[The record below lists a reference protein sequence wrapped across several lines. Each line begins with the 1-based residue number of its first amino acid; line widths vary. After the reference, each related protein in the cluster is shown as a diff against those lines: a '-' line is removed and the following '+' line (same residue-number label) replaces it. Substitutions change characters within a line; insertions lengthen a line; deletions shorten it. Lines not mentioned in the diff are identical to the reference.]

1 MWIVRLALNRPYT
14 FIVLSLLLV
23 LAAPLVMLRT
33 PTDIFPT
40 INIPVISAVW
50 TYNGLEPQEMNDRI
64 VSVFER
70 SVTTTVNDVEHI
82 ESQSLNGISVT
93 KIFFHPGANIATAN
107 AQVTAISQTQLRQ
120 LPPGITPPL
129 ILNYNAST
137 VPILQLGLSGQGLD
151 EQQLNDFGGNF
162 IRTQLATVQGASIP
176 WPYGGKARQVMVD
189 IDSQRLIARGLSPFD
204 VVNAISAQNVILP
217 SGTAKI
223 GDTEYNIVLNGS
235 PRTVEEINDMPVK
248 AVNGTVI
255 YVRDVAHVRD
265 GFAVQ
270 QNIVRQDGQRG
281 VLLQVEKSGNAST
294 LDIVAA
300 VRAALPRIAASL
312 PRELRI
318 RPLFDQSIFVNAAI
332 DGVIREGIT
341 AACLTALMILLF
353 LGSWRSTLIIA
364 ISIPLSILASLTV
377 LSLLGETI
385 NVMTLG
391 GLALAVGILV
401 DDATVTIENIERNL
415 SLGKE
420 LKHAI
425 LDGAQEI
432 AVPAFVSTL
441 CISIVFLP
449 MFLLQ
454 GVARYL
460 FVPLAEAVMF
470 AMLASYLLSRTI
482 VPTLVFYLM
491 RNHRHQLGDTDAKTG
506 WAHGIHVGFVNA
518 FDRFGEWYTGILG
531 HCLRHRNVFLPAFLA
546 VCLLSL
552 SLAPF
557 LGSNFFPDVDAGQI
571 RLHIRTKTGMRV
583 EDTAKTVGLVE
594 DRIRQIIPSADLEGI
609 LDNIGL
615 PTTGINL
622 SYSNGGFIGSMDAE
636 VLISLKPDHRAT
648 ADYIRLLRVM
658 LPRDFV
664 GTGFF
669 FQPADIV
676 SQILNF
682 GSSAPIDIQIV
693 GNNLAGNAA
702 IAGELCEKIRNV
714 PGAVDVRVHQ
724 LFNQPRFTVA
734 VDRTK
739 SQLSGLTERDVANSV
754 LVALSGSS
762 QTTPNFWL
770 SPKNG
775 ISYAIATQT
784 PQSSIGSLDD
794 LRTLTVTTAGNSHP
808 QLLENISELKR
819 ATGPA
824 VLSHYNIQ
832 PVVDIY
838 ANIQDRDLGGVSSDI
853 NKLIAGVRNKLPRGS
868 MVAMRGQVATM
879 RSSFAGLGLGVVFA
893 IILVYLLIVI
903 NFQSWTT
910 ALIIIT
916 ALPGALAGICW
927 ILFLTH
933 TTLSVPA
940 LMGAI
945 MSIGVATANSI
956 LMVSFANDRLAATG
970 DGTIAA
976 MEAGKTR
983 LRPVIMTALAMII
996 GMIPMALGLGEGGE
1010 QNAPL
1015 GRAVIGGLCAATVA
1029 TLFFVPTVFSLIHRK
1044 RLHPLGITDMKSAE
1058 HGND

>member
-1 MWIVRLALNRPYT
+1 MWIVRLALHRPYT

-23 LAAPLVMLRT
+23 LMTPLVLLRT
-33 PTDIFPT
+33 PTDIFPN
-40 INIPVISAVW
+40 INIPVISVVW
-50 TYNGLEPQEMNDRI
+50 SYSGLAPQDMNDRI
-64 VSVFER
+64 VSIFER
-70 SVTTTVNDVEHI
+70 SVTTTVNDIEHI
-82 ESQSLNGISVT
+82 ESQALNGVSVT
-93 KIFFHPGANIATAN
+93 KIFFHPAVNIATAN
-107 AQVTAISQTQLRQ
+107 AQVTAIAQTQLRQ

-137 VPILQLGLSGQGLD
+137 VPILQLGLSGQGLS
-151 EQQLNDFGGNF
+151 EQQLNDFASNF

-176 WPYGGKARQVMVD
+176 WPYGGKFRQVMVD
-189 IDSQRLIARGLSPFD
+189 IDAQGLIARGLSPLD
-204 VVNAISAQNVILP
+204 VVNAINTQNVILP
-217 SGTAKI
+217 SGNAKI
-223 GDTEYNIVLNGS
+223 GDTEYNILLNGS
-235 PRTVEEINDMPVK
+235 PRTAEEINDMPVK
-248 AVNGTVI
+248 VINGTVM

-281 VLLQVEKSGNAST
+281 VLLPVEKSGNAST
-294 LDIVAA
+294 LDIVSA
-300 VRAALPRIAASL
+300 VRKALPRIAASL
-312 PRELRI
+312 PPELRI
-318 RPLFDQSIFVNAAI
+318 RPLFDQSIFVKASI
-332 DGVIREGIT
+332 QGVVREGIT

-364 ISIPLSILASLTV
+364 ISIPLSIFASLAL
-377 LSLLGETI
+377 LSILGETI

-415 SLGKE
+415 GLGKD
-420 LKHAI
+420 LKQAI

-470 AMLASYLLSRTI
+470 AMLASYLLSRTL
-482 VPTLVFYLM
+482 VPTLAFYLM
-491 RNHRHQLGDTDAKTG
+491 KNHLGQHDVAKSKMQ
-506 WAHGIHVGFVNA
+506 WVRGIHVGFVNA
-518 FDRFGEWYTGILG
+518 FDRFGAWYSRVLEK
-531 HCLRHRNVFLPAFLA
+531 CLLHRKVFLPAFLA
-546 VCLLSL
+546 VCVLSL
-552 SLAPF
+552 PLALI
-557 LGSNFFPDVDAGQI
+557 LGNNFFPDVDAGQI
-571 RLHIRTKTGMRV
+571 RLHVRTRTGMRI

-594 DRIRQIIPSADLEGI
+594 DRVRQIIPPADLDGI

-615 PTTGINL
+615 PMSGINL

-636 VLISLKPDHRAT
+636 VLISLKPDHRPT
-648 ADYIRLLRVM
+648 ADYIRLLRAK

-664 GTGFF
+664 GTSFF

-682 GSSAPIDIQIV
+682 GSPAPIDVQIV
-693 GNNLAGNAA
+693 GNNLSGNAA
-702 IAGELCEKIRNV
+702 IASELAEKMRNV
-714 PGAVDVRVHQ
+714 PGAADVRVHQ

-739 SQLSGLTERDVANSV
+739 SQLTGLTERDVANSV
-754 LVALSGSS
+754 LVALSGSA
-762 QTTPNFWL
+762 QTAPNFWL
-770 SPKNG
+770 NPKNG
-775 ISYAIATQT
+775 VSYAIATQS
-784 PQSSIGSLDD
+784 PQFRIDSLDA
-794 LRTLTVTTAGNSHP
+794 LRTLPVTAAGSSRP

-819 ATGPA
+819 AAGPA

-832 PVVDIY
+832 PVVDVY
-838 ANIQDRDLGGVSSDI
+838 ANVQDRDLGGVASGID
-853 NKLIAGVRNKLPRGS
+853 KLIAGIQKKLPRGS
-868 MVAMRGQVATM
+868 TVVMRGQVATM
-879 RSSFAGLGLGVVFA
+879 RSSFAGLGLGVIFA

-910 ALIIIT
+910 ALIIIA

-956 LMVSFANDRLAATG
+956 LMISFANDRLDALGDATAA
-970 DGTIAA
+970 AL
-976 MEAGKTR
+976 EAGRTR

-996 GMIPMALGLGEGGE
+996 GMVPMALGLGEGGE

-1015 GRAVIGGLCAATVA
+1015 GRAVIGGLCVATVA
-1029 TLFFVPTVFSLIHRK
+1029 TLFFVPTLFSFVYRK
-1044 RLHPLGITDMKSAE
+1044 RHHPLVSRT
-1058 HGND
+1058 

>member
-1 MWIVRLALNRPYT
+1 MWIVRLALHRPYT
-14 FIVLSLLLV
+14 FIVLSLLLI
-23 LAAPLVMLRT
+23 LITPLVLLRT
-33 PTDIFPT
+33 PTDIFPN
-40 INIPVISAVW
+40 INIPVISVVW
-50 TYNGLEPQEMNDRI
+50 SYTGLAPQEMNDRI

-70 SVTTTVNDVEHI
+70 SITTTVNDVEHI

-107 AQVTAISQTQLRQ
+107 AQVTAIGQTQLRQ

-129 ILNYNAST
+129 VLNYNAST
-137 VPILQLGLSGQGLD
+137 VPILQLGLSGQGLS
-151 EQQLNDFGGNF
+151 EQQLNDFAANF

-176 WPYGGKARQVMVD
+176 APYGGKVRQIMVD
-189 IDSQRLIARGLSPFD
+189 IDAAKLFARGLSPLD
-204 VVNAISAQNVILP
+204 VVTAVNTQNVILP
-217 SGTAKI
+217 SGNVKI

-235 PRTVEEINDMPVK
+235 PRTVEEINDMPLKV
-248 AVNGTVI
+248 VNGIVI

-270 QNIVRQDGQRG
+270 QNVVRQDGQRG

-300 VRAALPRIAASL
+300 VRSALPRIAAGL

-318 RPLFDQSIFVNAAI
+318 RPLFDQSIFVKASI
-332 DGVIREGIT
+332 QGVVREGIT

-364 ISIPLSILASLTV
+364 VSIPLSILASLAV
-377 LSLLGETI
+377 LSALGETI

-420 LKHAI
+420 LTQAI

-470 AMLASYLLSRTI
+470 AMLASYLLSRTL

-491 RNHRHQLGDTDAKTG
+491 RNHRHQLGDTDSKAG
-506 WAHGIHVGFVNA
+506 WAHDIHVGFVKMFN
-518 FDRFGEWYTGILG
+518 RFGAWYTGKLEK
-531 HCLRHRNVFLPAFLA
+531 CLRHRNAFLPAFLA
-546 VCLLSL
+546 VCLLGRP
-552 SLAPF
+552 LALV
-557 LGSNFFPDVDAGQI
+557 LGSDFFPDVDDGQI
-571 RLHIRTKTGMRV
+571 RLHIRTKTGMRL

-594 DRIRQIIPSADLEGI
+594 DSIRRIIPAADLDGI
-609 LDNIGL
+609 LDNIGV
-615 PTTGINL
+615 PVSGINL
-622 SYSNGGFIGSMDAE
+622 SYGNGGFIGPMDAE
-636 VLISLKPDHRAT
+636 VLISLKEGHRPT
-648 ADYIRLLRVM
+648 ADYIRQLRVR
-658 LPRDFV
+658 LPREFA
-664 GTGFF
+664 GTNFF

-682 GSSAPIDIQIV
+682 GSPAPIDVQIV
-693 GNNLAGNAA
+693 GNDLAGNAA
-702 IAGELCEKIRNV
+702 IAAELAEKIRNV
-714 PGAVDVRVHQ
+714 PGTADVRVHQ
-724 LFNQPRFTVA
+724 LFNQPRFAVA

-739 SQLSGLTERDVANSV
+739 SQLTGLTERDVANSV

-762 QTTPNFWL
+762 QTAPNFWL
-770 SPKNG
+770 NPKNG
-775 ISYAIATQT
+775 VSYAITTQT
-784 PQSSIGSLDD
+784 PQARIDSLDA
-794 LRTLTVTTAGNSHP
+794 LRTLPVTAAGGSQP

-819 ATGPA
+819 MVGPA
-824 VLSHYNIQ
+824 VVSHYNIQ
-832 PVVDIY
+832 PVVDVY
-838 ANIQDRDLGGVSSDI
+838 ANVQDRDLGGVSSDI
-853 NKLIAGVRNKLPRGS
+853 NKLIAGLQKKLPRGS
-868 MVAMRGQVATM
+868 IMVMRGQVATM
-879 RSSFAGLGLGVVFA
+879 RSSFTGLGLGVVFA
-893 IILVYLLIVI
+893 IVLVYLLIVV
-903 NFQSWTT
+903 NFQSWTD
-910 ALIIIT
+910 ALIIIS

-927 ILFLTH
+927 FLFLTH

-970 DGTIAA
+970 DPVAA
-976 MEAGKTR
+976 AVEAGHTR

-996 GMIPMALGLGEGGE
+996 GMVPMALGLGEGGE

-1029 TLFFVPTVFSLIHRK
+1029 TLFFVPVVFSFVHRK
-1044 RLHPLGITDMKSAE
+1044 RPRPLDITDTTSMEYGK
-1058 HGND
+1058 

>member
-1 MWIVRLALNRPYT
+1 MWIVRLALHRPYT

-23 LAAPLVMLRT
+23 LMTPLVLLRT
-33 PTDIFPT
+33 PTDIFPN
-40 INIPVISAVW
+40 INIPVISVVW
-50 TYNGLEPQEMNDRI
+50 SYSGLAPQDMNDRI
-64 VSVFER
+64 VSIFER
-70 SVTTTVNDVEHI
+70 SVTTTVNDIEHI
-82 ESQSLNGISVT
+82 ESQALNGVSVT
-93 KIFFHPGANIATAN
+93 KIFFHPAVNIATAN
-107 AQVTAISQTQLRQ
+107 AQVTAIAQTQLRQ

-137 VPILQLGLSGQGLD
+137 VPILQLGLSGQGLS
-151 EQQLNDFGGNF
+151 EQQLNDFASNF

-176 WPYGGKARQVMVD
+176 WPYGGKFRQVMVD
-189 IDSQRLIARGLSPFD
+189 IDAQGLIARGLSPLD
-204 VVNAISAQNVILP
+204 VVNAINTQNVILP
-217 SGTAKI
+217 SGNAKI
-223 GDTEYNIVLNGS
+223 GDTEYNILLNGS
-235 PRTVEEINDMPVK
+235 PRTAEEINDMPVK
-248 AVNGTVI
+248 VVNGTVM

-281 VLLQVEKSGNAST
+281 VLLPVEKSGNAST
-294 LDIVAA
+294 LDIVSA
-300 VRAALPRIAASL
+300 VRKALPRIAASL
-312 PRELRI
+312 PPELRI
-318 RPLFDQSIFVNAAI
+318 RPLFDQSIFVKASI
-332 DGVIREGIT
+332 QGVVREGIT

-364 ISIPLSILASLTV
+364 ISIPLSIFASLAL
-377 LSLLGETI
+377 LSILGETI

-415 SLGKE
+415 GLGKD
-420 LKHAI
+420 LKQAI

-470 AMLASYLLSRTI
+470 AMLASYLLSRTL
-482 VPTLVFYLM
+482 VPTLAFYLM
-491 RNHRHQLGDTDAKTG
+491 KNHLGQHDVAKSKMQ
-506 WAHGIHVGFVNA
+506 WVRGIHVGFVNA
-518 FDRFGEWYTGILG
+518 FDRFGAWYSRVLEK
-531 HCLRHRNVFLPAFLA
+531 CLLHRKVFLPAFLA
-546 VCLLSL
+546 VCVLSL
-552 SLAPF
+552 PLALI
-557 LGSNFFPDVDAGQI
+557 LGNNFFPDVDAGQI
-571 RLHIRTKTGMRV
+571 RLHVRTRTGMRI

-594 DRIRQIIPSADLEGI
+594 DRVRQIIPPADLDGI

-615 PTTGINL
+615 PMSGINL

-636 VLISLKPDHRAT
+636 VLISLKSDHRPT
-648 ADYIRLLRVM
+648 ADYIRLLRAK

-664 GTGFF
+664 GTSFF

-682 GSSAPIDIQIV
+682 GSPAPIDVQIV
-693 GNNLAGNAA
+693 GNNLSGNAA
-702 IAGELCEKIRNV
+702 IASELAEKMRNV
-714 PGAVDVRVHQ
+714 PGAADVRVHQ

-739 SQLSGLTERDVANSV
+739 SQLTGLTERDVANSV
-754 LVALSGSS
+754 LVALSGSA
-762 QTTPNFWL
+762 QTAPNFWL
-770 SPKNG
+770 NPKNG
-775 ISYAIATQT
+775 VSYAIATQS
-784 PQSSIGSLDD
+784 PQFRIDSLDA
-794 LRTLTVTTAGNSHP
+794 LRTLPVTAAGSSRP

-819 ATGPA
+819 AAGPA

-832 PVVDIY
+832 PVVDVY
-838 ANIQDRDLGGVSSDI
+838 ANVQDRDLGGVASGID
-853 NKLIAGVRNKLPRGS
+853 KLIAGIQKKLHRGS
-868 MVAMRGQVATM
+868 TVVMRGQVATM
-879 RSSFAGLGLGVVFA
+879 RSSFAGLGLGFIFA

-910 ALIIIT
+910 ALIIIA

-956 LMVSFANDRLAATG
+956 LMISFANDRLDALGDATAA
-970 DGTIAA
+970 AL
-976 MEAGKTR
+976 EAGRTR

-996 GMIPMALGLGEGGE
+996 GMVPMALGLGEGGE

-1015 GRAVIGGLCAATVA
+1015 GRAVIGGLCVATVA
-1029 TLFFVPTVFSLIHRK
+1029 TLFFVPTLFSFVYRK
-1044 RLHPLGITDMKSAE
+1044 RHHPLVSRT
-1058 HGND
+1058 

>member
-1 MWIVRLALNRPYT
+1 MWIVRLALHRPYT

-23 LAAPLVMLRT
+23 LMTPLVLLRT
-33 PTDIFPT
+33 PTDIFPN
-40 INIPVISAVW
+40 INIPVISVVW
-50 TYNGLEPQEMNDRI
+50 SYSGLAPQEMNDRI
-64 VSVFER
+64 VSIFER
-70 SVTTTVNDVEHI
+70 SVTTTVNDIEHI
-82 ESQSLNGISVT
+82 ESQALNGVSVT
-93 KIFFHPGANIATAN
+93 KIFFHPAVNIATAN
-107 AQVTAISQTQLRQ
+107 AQVTAIAQTQLRQ

-137 VPILQLGLSGQGLD
+137 VPILQLGLSGQGLS
-151 EQQLNDFGGNF
+151 EQQLNDFASNF

-176 WPYGGKARQVMVD
+176 WPYGGKFRQVMVD
-189 IDSQRLIARGLSPFD
+189 IDAQRLIARGLSPLD
-204 VVNAISAQNVILP
+204 VVNAINTQNVILP
-217 SGTAKI
+217 SGNAKI
-223 GDTEYNIVLNGS
+223 GDTEYNILLNGS
-235 PRTVEEINDMPVK
+235 PRTAEEINDMPVK
-248 AVNGTVI
+248 VVNGTVM

-281 VLLQVEKSGNAST
+281 VLLPVEKSGNAST
-294 LDIVAA
+294 LDIVSA
-300 VRAALPRIAASL
+300 VRKALPRIAASL
-312 PRELRI
+312 PPELRI
-318 RPLFDQSIFVNAAI
+318 RPLFDQSIFVKASI
-332 DGVIREGIT
+332 QGVVREGIT

-364 ISIPLSILASLTV
+364 ISIPLSIFASLAL
-377 LSLLGETI
+377 LSILGETI

-415 SLGKE
+415 GLGKD
-420 LKHAI
+420 LKQAI

-470 AMLASYLLSRTI
+470 AMLASYLLSRTL
-482 VPTLVFYLM
+482 VPTLAFYLM
-491 RNHRHQLGDTDAKTG
+491 KNHLRQHDVAKSKMQ
-506 WAHGIHVGFVNA
+506 WVRGIHVGFVNA
-518 FDRFGEWYTGILG
+518 FDRFGAWYSGVLEK
-531 HCLRHRNVFLPAFLA
+531 CLLHRKVFLPAFLA
-546 VCLLSL
+546 VCVLSL
-552 SLAPF
+552 PLALI
-557 LGSNFFPDVDAGQI
+557 LGNNFFPDVDAGQI
-571 RLHIRTKTGMRV
+571 RLHVRTRTGMRI

-594 DRIRQIIPSADLEGI
+594 DRVRQIIPPADLDGI

-615 PTTGINL
+615 PMSGINL

-636 VLISLKPDHRAT
+636 VLISLKSDHRPT
-648 ADYIRLLRVM
+648 ADYIRLLRTK

-664 GTGFF
+664 GTSFF

-682 GSSAPIDIQIV
+682 GSPAPIDVQIV
-693 GNNLAGNAA
+693 GNNLSGNTA
-702 IAGELCEKIRNV
+702 IASELAEKMCNV
-714 PGAVDVRVHQ
+714 PGAADVRVHQ

-739 SQLSGLTERDVANSV
+739 SQLTGLTERDVANSV
-754 LVALSGSS
+754 LVALSGSA
-762 QTTPNFWL
+762 QTAPNFWL
-770 SPKNG
+770 NPKNG
-775 ISYAIATQT
+775 VSYAIATQS
-784 PQSSIGSLDD
+784 PQFRIDSLDA
-794 LRTLTVTTAGNSHP
+794 LRTLPVTAAGDSRP

-819 ATGPA
+819 AAGPA

-832 PVVDIY
+832 PVVDVY
-838 ANIQDRDLGGVSSDI
+838 ANVQDRDLGGVASGID
-853 NKLIAGVRNKLPRGS
+853 KLIAGIQKKLPRGS
-868 MVAMRGQVATM
+868 TVVMRGQVATM
-879 RSSFAGLGLGVVFA
+879 RSSFAGLGLGVIFA

-910 ALIIIT
+910 ALIIIA

-956 LMVSFANDRLAATG
+956 LMISFANDRLDALGDATAA
-970 DGTIAA
+970 AL
-976 MEAGKTR
+976 EAGRTR

-996 GMIPMALGLGEGGE
+996 GMVPMALGLGEGGE

-1015 GRAVIGGLCAATVA
+1015 GRAVIGGLCVATVA
-1029 TLFFVPTVFSLIHRK
+1029 TLFFVPTLFSFVYRK
-1044 RLHPLGITDMKSAE
+1044 RHHPLVSRT
-1058 HGND
+1058 

>member
-14 FIVLSLLLV
+14 FIVFSLLLILV
-23 LAAPLVMLRT
+23 TPLVLLRT

-40 INIPVISAVW
+40 INIPVISVVW
-50 TYNGLEPQEMNDRI
+50 SYNGLAPQEMNDRV
-64 VSVFER
+64 VSIFER

-82 ESQSLNGISVT
+82 ESQSLNGVSVT
-93 KIFFHPGANIATAN
+93 KIFFHQAVNIATAN
-107 AQVTAISQTQLRQ
+107 AQVTAIAQTQIRQ

-151 EQQLNDFGGNF
+151 EQQLNDFAANS
-162 IRTQLATVQGASIP
+162 IRSQLATVQGASIP
-176 WPYGGKARQVMVD
+176 FPFGGKARQVMID
-189 IDSQRLIARGLSPFD
+189 IDSQKLVARGLSPQD
-204 VVNAISAQNVILP
+204 VVNAVNAQSVILP
-217 SGTAKI
+217 SGNAKI
-223 GDTEYNIVLNGS
+223 GDTDYNIILNGS
-235 PRTVEEINDMPVK
+235 PRTIEEINDLPVK
-248 AVNGTVI
+248 VANGTI
-255 YVRDVAHVRD
+255 NYIHDVAHVRD

-281 VLLQVEKSGNAST
+281 VLLPIEKSGNAST
-294 LDIVAA
+294 LDIVSA
-300 VRAALPRIAASL
+300 VREALPRIAASL

-318 RPLFDQSIFVNAAI
+318 RPLFDQSIFVKASI
-332 DGVIREGIT
+332 QGVIREGIT

-364 ISIPLSILASLTV
+364 ISIPLSILASLA
-377 LSLLGETI
+377 LLAALGETI

-401 DDATVTIENIERNL
+401 DDATVEIENIERNL
-415 SLGKE
+415 NLGKE
-420 LKHAI
+420 IRQAI

-449 MFLLQ
+449 MFLLH

-470 AMLASYLLSRTI
+470 AMLASYLLSRTLI
-482 VPTLVFYLM
+482 PTLVLFLM
-491 RNHRHQLGDTDAKTG
+491 KNHHEHHDETKSKMRWLR
-506 WAHGIHVGFVNA
+506 GIHIGFVNA
-518 FDRFGEWYTGILG
+518 FNRFGEWYMGVLEI
-531 HCLRHRNVFLPAFLA
+531 CLLHRKVFLPAFLA
-546 VCLLSL
+546 FCVLSL
-552 SLAPF
+552 SLVF
-557 LGSNFFPDVDAGQI
+557 ILGSNFFPDVDAGQI
-571 RLHIRTKTGMRV
+571 QLHVRTKTGMRV

-594 DRIRQIIPSADLEGI
+594 DRVRQIIPPADLEGI

-615 PTTGINL
+615 PVSGINL

-636 VLISLKPDHRAT
+636 VLISLKPNHRPT
-648 ADYIRLLRVM
+648 ADYIRRLRTR

-664 GTGFF
+664 GTSFF

-682 GSSAPIDIQIV
+682 GSPAPIDVQIV

-702 IAGELCEKIRNV
+702 LASELTEKIRNI

-724 LFNQPRFTVA
+724 LFNQPRFMVA

-739 SQLSGLTERDVANSV
+739 SLFTGLTERDVAGSV
-754 LVALSGSS
+754 LVALSGSA
-762 QTTPNFWL
+762 QTAPNFWL
-770 SPKNG
+770 NPKNG
-775 ISYAIATQT
+775 VSYTITTQT
-784 PQSSIGSLDD
+784 PQFKIGSLDA
-794 LRTLTVTTAGNSHP
+794 LRTLPITAAGSSQP

-819 ATGPA
+819 SVGPA
-824 VLSHYNIQ
+824 VLSHYNVQ

-838 ANIQDRDLGGVSSDI
+838 ANVQDRDLGGVSSDI
-853 NKLIAGVRNKLPRGS
+853 TKLIAGIQKKLPRGS
-868 MVAMRGQVATM
+868 TVVMRGQAATM
-879 RSSFAGLGLGVVFA
+879 RSSFIGLGLGVVFA
-893 IILVYLLIVI
+893 IVLVYLLIVV
-903 NFQSWTT
+903 NFQSWTA
-910 ALIIIT
+910 ALIIIA

-927 ILFLTH
+927 TLFLTH

-940 LMGAI
+940 LTGAI

-956 LMVSFANDRLAATG
+956 LMVSFANGRFAATG
-970 DGTIAA
+970 DAFAAA
-976 MEAGKTR
+976 MEAGRTR

-1029 TLFFVPTVFSLIHRK
+1029 TLFFVPAVFSFFHRK
-1044 RLHPLGITDMKSAE
+1044 RPCSLDTNAHEIRGA
-1058 HGND
+1058 

>member
-23 LAAPLVMLRT
+23 LTTPLVFLRT
-33 PTDIFPT
+33 PTDIFPN
-40 INIPVISAVW
+40 INIPVISVVW
-50 TYNGLEPQEMNDRI
+50 SYNGLAPQEMNDRV

-70 SVTTTVNDVEHI
+70 SITTTVNDVEHI
-82 ESQSLNGISVT
+82 ESQSLNGVSVT
-93 KIFFHPGANIATAN
+93 KIFFHPAVNIATAN
-107 AQVTAISQTQLRQ
+107 AQVTAIAQTQLRQ

-129 ILNYNAST
+129 ILDYSAST
-137 VPILQLGLSGQGLD
+137 VPILQLGLSGQGLS
-151 EQQLNDFGGNF
+151 EQQLNDYAGNF
-162 IRTQLATVQGASIP
+162 IRTQLATVQGASLP
-176 WPYGGKARQVMVD
+176 WPYGGKARQIMVD
-189 IDSQRLIARGLSPFD
+189 IDSQKLIARGLSPLD
-204 VVNAISAQNVILP
+204 VVTAINLQNVILP
-217 SGTAKI
+217 SGNIKI

-235 PRTVEEINDMPVK
+235 PRTAEEINDMPVK
-248 AVNGTVI
+248 VVNGTVL

-265 GFAVQ
+265 GFAIQ

-281 VLLQVEKSGNAST
+281 VLLPVEKSGNAST
-294 LDIVAA
+294 LDIVAS

-318 RPLFDQSIFVNAAI
+318 RPLFDQSIFVNASI
-332 DGVIREGIT
+332 QGVVREGIT

-364 ISIPLSILASLTV
+364 VSIPLSIIASLGV

-420 LKHAI
+420 LRQAI

-432 AVPAFVSTL
+432 AIPAFVSTL

-470 AMLASYLLSRTI
+470 AMLASYLLSRTL
-482 VPTLVFYLM
+482 VPTLVLYLM
-491 RNHRHQLGDTDAKTG
+491 KDHLHHDEAGRNTG
-506 WAHGIHVGFVNA
+506 WARAVHLGFVDA
-518 FDRFGEWYTGILG
+518 FDRFGVWYTGILEV
-531 HCLRHRNVFLPAFLA
+531 CLRHRKGFLPAFLGG
-546 VCLLSL
+546 CLLSL
-552 SLAPF
+552 PLALT
-557 LGSNFFPDVDAGQI
+557 LGTDFFPDVDAGQI
-571 RLHIRTKTGMRV
+571 RLHVRTRTGMRI
-583 EDTAKTVGLVE
+583 EETAKIVGLVE
-594 DRIRQIIPSADLEGI
+594 DRMREIIPAAELDGI

-615 PTTGINL
+615 PVSGINL
-622 SYSNGGFIGSMDAE
+622 SYNNGGFIGSMDAE
-636 VLISLKPDHRAT
+636 ILVSLKPDHRPT
-648 ADYIRLLRVM
+648 ADYVRILRAR

-664 GTGFF
+664 GTSFF

-682 GSSAPIDIQIV
+682 GASAPIDVQIV
-693 GNNLAGNAA
+693 GNDLSGNAA
-702 IAGELCEKIRNV
+702 VAAELAEKIRNV
-714 PGAVDVRVHQ
+714 PGTADVRVHQ
-724 LFNQPRFTVA
+724 LFNQPRFSVA

-739 SQLSGLTERDVANSV
+739 SQLTGLTERDVASSV
-754 LVALSGSS
+754 LVALSGSA

-770 SPKNG
+770 NPKNG
-775 ISYAIATQT
+775 VSYGITTQT
-784 PQSSIGSLDD
+784 PQYRLGSLDA
-794 LRTLTVTTAGNSHP
+794 LRTLPITAAGNPRP
-808 QLLENISELKR
+808 QLLENVSELKR
-819 ATGPA
+819 SAGPA

-838 ANIQDRDLGGVSSDI
+838 ANVQDRDLGGVASGIDQ
-853 NKLIAGVRNKLPRGS
+853 LVAGIQKKLPRGS
-868 MVAMRGQVATM
+868 TVVMRGQVATM
-879 RSSFAGLGLGVVFA
+879 RSSFAGLGLGVIGA
-893 IILVYLLIVI
+893 IVLVYLLIVI
-903 NFQSWTT
+903 NFQSWST
-910 ALIIIT
+910 AFIIIA

-933 TTLSVPA
+933 TSLSVPA

-956 LMVSFANDRLAATG
+956 LMVSFASDRLAATG
-970 DGTIAA
+970 DAIRAA
-976 MEAGKTR
+976 LEAGHTR

-996 GMIPMALGLGEGGE
+996 GMVPMALGLGEGGE

-1015 GRAVIGGLCAATVA
+1015 GRAVIGGLCAATLA
-1029 TLFFVPTVFSLIHRK
+1029 TLFFVPVVFSFVHRK
-1044 RLHPLGITDMKSAE
+1044 QTGRPGTTNLELME
-1058 HGND
+1058 YGND

>member
-23 LAAPLVMLRT
+23 LVAPLLLLRT

-40 INIPVISAVW
+40 INIPVISVVW
-50 TYNGLEPQEMNDRI
+50 SYNGLEPQEMNDRI
-64 VSVFER
+64 VSIFER
-70 SVTTTVNDVEHI
+70 SATTTVNDIEHI
-82 ESQSLNGISVT
+82 ESQSLNGVAVT

-107 AQVTAISQTQLRQ
+107 AQVTSISQTQLKQ

-151 EQQLNDFGGNF
+151 EQQLNDFGANF

-189 IDSQRLIARGLSPFD
+189 IDPQRLIARGLSPLD
-204 VVNAISAQNVILP
+204 VVNAINTQNVILP

-223 GDTEYNIVLNGS
+223 GDTEYNVVLNGS
-235 PRTVEEINDMPVK
+235 PRSVEEINDMPVK
-248 AVNGTVI
+248 VIGGTVI

-281 VLLQVEKSGNAST
+281 VLVLIEKSGNAST

-332 DGVIREGIT
+332 QGVIREGVI

-364 ISIPLSILASLTV
+364 VSIPLSILASLTV
-377 LSLLGETI
+377 LSLIGETI

-420 LKHAI
+420 LKQAI

-470 AMLASYLLSRTI
+470 AMLASYLLSRTL

-491 RNHRHQLGDTDAKTG
+491 RGHSHQLGDTDAKTG
-506 WAHGIHVGFVNA
+506 WAHGIHAGFVKA
-518 FDRFGEWYTGILG
+518 FDRFGEWYAGVLEQ
-531 HCLRHRNVFLPAFLA
+531 CLRHRKVFLPAFLA

-552 SLAPF
+552 PLALV

-571 RLHIRTKTGMRV
+571 RLHIRTRTGMRV

-594 DRIRQIIPSADLEGI
+594 DRIRQIIPAADLDGI

-615 PTTGINL
+615 PMSGINL
-622 SYSNGGFIGSMDAE
+622 SYSNGGFIGPMDAE

-664 GTGFF
+664 GTSFF

-682 GSSAPIDIQIV
+682 GSSAPIDVQIV

-702 IAGELCEKIRNV
+702 VAAELSEKIRNV
-714 PGAVDVRVHQ
+714 PGAADVRVHQ

-739 SQLSGLTERDVANSV
+739 SQLTGLTEKDVANSV

-770 SPKNG
+770 NPKNG
-775 ISYAIATQT
+775 VSYAIATQT
-784 PQSSIGSLDD
+784 PQSRIDSLDK
-794 LRTLTVTTAGNSHP
+794 LRTLPVTAAGSSQ
-808 QLLENISELKR
+808 QLLENISDLKR
-819 ATGPA
+819 SAGPA

-838 ANIQDRDLGGVSSDI
+838 ANVQDRDLGGVSSDI
-853 NKLIAGVRNKLPRGS
+853 SRLIAGIQKKLPRGS
-868 MVAMRGQVATM
+868 TVAMRGQVATM
-879 RSSFAGLGLGVVFA
+879 RSSFSGLGLGVVFA
-893 IILVYLLIVI
+893 IVLVYLLIVI
-903 NFQSWTT
+903 NFQSWTA

-927 ILFLTH
+927 TLFLTH

-945 MSIGVATANSI
+945 MSVGVATANSI
-956 LMVSFANDRLAATG
+956 LMVSFANDRLAVTG
-970 DGTIAA
+970 DGTAAA

-983 LRPVIMTALAMII
+983 LRPVVMTALAMII
-996 GMIPMALGLGEGGE
+996 GMVPMALGLGEGGE

-1015 GRAVIGGLCAATVA
+1015 GRAVIGGLSAATVA
-1029 TLFFVPTVFSLIHRK
+1029 TLFFVPAVFSFVHRK
-1044 RLHPLGITDMKSAE
+1044 RQQPLGITDMKSAE
-1058 HGND
+1058 HEND

>member
-1 MWIVRLALNRPYT
+1 MWIVRLALHRPYT

-23 LAAPLVMLRT
+23 LMTPLVLLRT
-33 PTDIFPT
+33 PTDIFPN
-40 INIPVISAVW
+40 INIPVISVVW
-50 TYNGLEPQEMNDRI
+50 SYSGLAPQDMNDRI
-64 VSVFER
+64 VSIFER
-70 SVTTTVNDVEHI
+70 SVTTTVNDIEHI
-82 ESQSLNGISVT
+82 ESQALNGVSVT
-93 KIFFHPGANIATAN
+93 KIFFHPAVNIATAN
-107 AQVTAISQTQLRQ
+107 AQVTAIAQTQLRQ

-137 VPILQLGLSGQGLD
+137 VPILQLGLSGQGLS
-151 EQQLNDFGGNF
+151 EQQLNDFASNF

-176 WPYGGKARQVMVD
+176 WPYGGKFRQVMVD
-189 IDSQRLIARGLSPFD
+189 IDAQGLIARGLSPLD
-204 VVNAISAQNVILP
+204 VVNAINTQNVILP
-217 SGTAKI
+217 SGNAKI
-223 GDTEYNIVLNGS
+223 GDTEYNILLNGS
-235 PRTVEEINDMPVK
+235 PRTAEEINDMPVK
-248 AVNGTVI
+248 VVNGTVM

-281 VLLQVEKSGNAST
+281 VLLPVEKSGNAST
-294 LDIVAA
+294 LDIVSA
-300 VRAALPRIAASL
+300 VRKALPRIAASL
-312 PRELRI
+312 PPELRI
-318 RPLFDQSIFVNAAI
+318 RPLFDQSIFVKASI
-332 DGVIREGIT
+332 QGVVREGIT

-364 ISIPLSILASLTV
+364 ISIPLSIFASLAL
-377 LSLLGETI
+377 LSILGETI

-415 SLGKE
+415 GLGKD
-420 LKHAI
+420 LKQAI

-470 AMLASYLLSRTI
+470 AMLASYLLSRTL
-482 VPTLVFYLM
+482 VPTLAFYLM
-491 RNHRHQLGDTDAKTG
+491 KNHLGQHDVAKSKMQ
-506 WAHGIHVGFVNA
+506 WVRGIHVGFVNA
-518 FDRFGEWYTGILG
+518 FDRFGAWYSRVLEK
-531 HCLRHRNVFLPAFLA
+531 CLLHREVFLPAFLA
-546 VCLLSL
+546 VCVLSL
-552 SLAPF
+552 PLALI
-557 LGSNFFPDVDAGQI
+557 LGNNFFPDVDAGQI
-571 RLHIRTKTGMRV
+571 RLHVRTRTGMRI

-594 DRIRQIIPSADLEGI
+594 DRVRQIIPPADLDGI

-615 PTTGINL
+615 PMSGINL

-636 VLISLKPDHRAT
+636 VLISLKSDHRPT
-648 ADYIRLLRVM
+648 ADYIRLLRAK

-664 GTGFF
+664 GTSFF

-682 GSSAPIDIQIV
+682 GSPAPIDVQIV
-693 GNNLAGNAA
+693 GNNLSGNAA
-702 IAGELCEKIRNV
+702 IASELAEKMRNV
-714 PGAVDVRVHQ
+714 PGAADVRVHQ

-739 SQLSGLTERDVANSV
+739 SQLTGLTERDVANSV
-754 LVALSGSS
+754 LVALSGSA
-762 QTTPNFWL
+762 QTAPNFWL
-770 SPKNG
+770 NPKNG
-775 ISYAIATQT
+775 VSYAIATQS
-784 PQSSIGSLDD
+784 PQFRIDSLDA
-794 LRTLTVTTAGNSHP
+794 LRTLPVTAAGSSRP
-808 QLLENISELKR
+808 QLLENISELER
-819 ATGPA
+819 AAGPA

-832 PVVDIY
+832 PVVDVY
-838 ANIQDRDLGGVSSDI
+838 ANVQDRDLGGVASGID
-853 NKLIAGVRNKLPRGS
+853 KLIAGIQKELPRGS
-868 MVAMRGQVATM
+868 TVVMRGQVATM
-879 RSSFAGLGLGVVFA
+879 RSSFAGLGLGVIFA

-910 ALIIIT
+910 ALIIIA

-933 TTLSVPA
+933 TALSVPA

-956 LMVSFANDRLAATG
+956 LMISFANDRLDALGDATAA
-970 DGTIAA
+970 AL
-976 MEAGKTR
+976 EAGRTR

-996 GMIPMALGLGEGGE
+996 GMVPMALGLGEGGE

-1015 GRAVIGGLCAATVA
+1015 GRAVIGGLCVATVA
-1029 TLFFVPTVFSLIHRK
+1029 TLFFVPTLFSFVYRK
-1044 RLHPLGITDMKSAE
+1044 RHHPLVSRT
-1058 HGND
+1058 

>member
-1 MWIVRLALNRPYT
+1 MWIVRLALHRPYT

-23 LAAPLVMLRT
+23 LMTPLVLLRT
-33 PTDIFPT
+33 PTDIFPN
-40 INIPVISAVW
+40 INIPVISVVW
-50 TYNGLEPQEMNDRI
+50 SYSGLAPQDMNDRI
-64 VSVFER
+64 VSIFER
-70 SVTTTVNDVEHI
+70 SVTTTVNDIEHI
-82 ESQSLNGISVT
+82 ESQALNGVSVT
-93 KIFFHPGANIATAN
+93 KIFFHPAVNIATAN
-107 AQVTAISQTQLRQ
+107 AQVTAIAQTQLRQ

-137 VPILQLGLSGQGLD
+137 VPILQLGLSGQGLS
-151 EQQLNDFGGNF
+151 EQQLNDFASNF

-176 WPYGGKARQVMVD
+176 WPYGGKFRQVMVD
-189 IDSQRLIARGLSPFD
+189 IDAQGLIARGLSPLD
-204 VVNAISAQNVILP
+204 VVNAINTQNVILP
-217 SGTAKI
+217 SGNAKI
-223 GDTEYNIVLNGS
+223 GDTEYNILLNGS
-235 PRTVEEINDMPVK
+235 PRTAEEINDMPVK
-248 AVNGTVI
+248 VVNGTVM

-281 VLLQVEKSGNAST
+281 VLLPVEKSGNAST
-294 LDIVAA
+294 LDIVSA
-300 VRAALPRIAASL
+300 VRKALPRIAASL
-312 PRELRI
+312 PPELRI
-318 RPLFDQSIFVNAAI
+318 RPLFDQSIFVKASI
-332 DGVIREGIT
+332 QGVVREGIT

-364 ISIPLSILASLTV
+364 ISIPLSIFASLAL
-377 LSLLGETI
+377 LSILGETI

-415 SLGKE
+415 GLGKD
-420 LKHAI
+420 LKQAI

-470 AMLASYLLSRTI
+470 AMLASYLLSRTL
-482 VPTLVFYLM
+482 VPTLAFYLM
-491 RNHRHQLGDTDAKTG
+491 KNHLGQHDVAKSKMQ
-506 WAHGIHVGFVNA
+506 WVRGIHVGFVNA
-518 FDRFGEWYTGILG
+518 FDRFGAWYSGVLEK
-531 HCLRHRNVFLPAFLA
+531 CLLHRKVFLPAFLA
-546 VCLLSL
+546 VCVLSL
-552 SLAPF
+552 PLALI
-557 LGSNFFPDVDAGQI
+557 LGNNFFPDVDAGQI
-571 RLHIRTKTGMRV
+571 RLHVRTRTGMRI

-594 DRIRQIIPSADLEGI
+594 DRVRQIIPPADLDGI

-615 PTTGINL
+615 PMSGINL

-636 VLISLKPDHRAT
+636 VLISLKPDHRPT
-648 ADYIRLLRVM
+648 ADYIRLLRAK

-664 GTGFF
+664 GTSFF

-682 GSSAPIDIQIV
+682 GSPAPIDVQIV
-693 GNNLAGNAA
+693 GNNLSGNAA
-702 IAGELCEKIRNV
+702 IASELAEKMRNV
-714 PGAVDVRVHQ
+714 PGAADVRVHQ

-739 SQLSGLTERDVANSV
+739 SQLTGLTERDVANSV
-754 LVALSGSS
+754 LVALSGSA
-762 QTTPNFWL
+762 QTAPNFWL
-770 SPKNG
+770 NPKNG
-775 ISYAIATQT
+775 VSYAIATQS
-784 PQSSIGSLDD
+784 PQFRIDSLDA
-794 LRTLTVTTAGNSHP
+794 LRTLPVTAAGSSRP

-819 ATGPA
+819 AAGPA

-832 PVVDIY
+832 PVVDVY
-838 ANIQDRDLGGVSSDI
+838 ANVQDRDLGGVASGID
-853 NKLIAGVRNKLPRGS
+853 KLIAGIQKKLPRGS
-868 MVAMRGQVATM
+868 TVVMRGQVATM
-879 RSSFAGLGLGVVFA
+879 RSSFAGLGLGVIFA

-910 ALIIIT
+910 ALIIIA

-956 LMVSFANDRLAATG
+956 LMISFANDRLDALGDATAA
-970 DGTIAA
+970 AL
-976 MEAGKTR
+976 EAGRTR

-996 GMIPMALGLGEGGE
+996 GMVPMALGLGEGGE

-1015 GRAVIGGLCAATVA
+1015 GRAVIGGLCVATVA
-1029 TLFFVPTVFSLIHRK
+1029 TLFFVPTLFSFVYRK
-1044 RLHPLGITDMKSAE
+1044 RHHPLVSRT
-1058 HGND
+1058 

>member
-1 MWIVRLALNRPYT
+1 MWIVRLALHRPYT

-23 LAAPLVMLRT
+23 LMTPLVLLRT
-33 PTDIFPT
+33 PTDIFPN
-40 INIPVISAVW
+40 INIPVISVVW
-50 TYNGLEPQEMNDRI
+50 SYSGLAPQDMNDRI
-64 VSVFER
+64 VSIFER
-70 SVTTTVNDVEHI
+70 SVTTTVNDIEHI
-82 ESQSLNGISVT
+82 ESQALNGVSVT
-93 KIFFHPGANIATAN
+93 KIFFHPAVNIATAN
-107 AQVTAISQTQLRQ
+107 AQVTAIAQTQLRQ

-137 VPILQLGLSGQGLD
+137 VPILQLGLSGQGLS
-151 EQQLNDFGGNF
+151 EQQLNDFASNF

-176 WPYGGKARQVMVD
+176 WPYGGKFRQVMVD
-189 IDSQRLIARGLSPFD
+189 IDAQGLIARGLSPLD
-204 VVNAISAQNVILP
+204 VVNAINTQNVILP
-217 SGTAKI
+217 SGNAKI
-223 GDTEYNIVLNGS
+223 GDTEYNILLNGS
-235 PRTVEEINDMPVK
+235 PRTAEEINDMPVK
-248 AVNGTVI
+248 VVNGTVM

-281 VLLQVEKSGNAST
+281 VLLPVEKSGNAST
-294 LDIVAA
+294 LDIVSA
-300 VRAALPRIAASL
+300 VRKALPRIAASL
-312 PRELRI
+312 PPELRI
-318 RPLFDQSIFVNAAI
+318 RPLFDQSIFVKASI
-332 DGVIREGIT
+332 QGVVREGIT

-364 ISIPLSILASLTV
+364 ISIPLSIFASLAL
-377 LSLLGETI
+377 LSILGETI

-415 SLGKE
+415 GLGKD
-420 LKHAI
+420 LKQAI

-470 AMLASYLLSRTI
+470 AMLASYLLSRTL
-482 VPTLVFYLM
+482 VPTLAFYLM
-491 RNHRHQLGDTDAKTG
+491 KNHLGQHDVAKSKMQ
-506 WAHGIHVGFVNA
+506 WVRGIHVGFVNA
-518 FDRFGEWYTGILG
+518 FDRFGAWYSRVLEK
-531 HCLRHRNVFLPAFLA
+531 CLLHRKVFLPAFLA
-546 VCLLSL
+546 VCVLSL
-552 SLAPF
+552 PLALI
-557 LGSNFFPDVDAGQI
+557 LGNNFFPDVDAGQI
-571 RLHIRTKTGMRV
+571 RLHVRTRTGMRI

-594 DRIRQIIPSADLEGI
+594 DRVRQIIPPADLDGI

-615 PTTGINL
+615 PMSGINL

-636 VLISLKPDHRAT
+636 VLISLKPDHRPT
-648 ADYIRLLRVM
+648 ADYIRLLRAK

-664 GTGFF
+664 GTSFF

-682 GSSAPIDIQIV
+682 GSPAPIDVQIV
-693 GNNLAGNAA
+693 GNNLSGNAA
-702 IAGELCEKIRNV
+702 IASELAEKMRNV
-714 PGAVDVRVHQ
+714 PGAADVRVHQ

-739 SQLSGLTERDVANSV
+739 SQLTGLTERDVANSV
-754 LVALSGSS
+754 LVALSGSA
-762 QTTPNFWL
+762 QTAPNFWL
-770 SPKNG
+770 NPKNG
-775 ISYAIATQT
+775 VSYAIATQS
-784 PQSSIGSLDD
+784 PQFRIDSLDA
-794 LRTLTVTTAGNSHP
+794 LRTLPVTAAGSSRP

-819 ATGPA
+819 AAGPA

-832 PVVDIY
+832 PVVDVY
-838 ANIQDRDLGGVSSDI
+838 ANVQDRDLGGVASGID
-853 NKLIAGVRNKLPRGS
+853 KLIAGIQKKLPRGS
-868 MVAMRGQVATM
+868 TVVMRGQVATM
-879 RSSFAGLGLGVVFA
+879 RSSFAGLGLGVIFA

-910 ALIIIT
+910 ALIIIA

-956 LMVSFANDRLAATG
+956 LMISFANDRLDALGDATAA
-970 DGTIAA
+970 AL
-976 MEAGKTR
+976 EAGRTR

-996 GMIPMALGLGEGGE
+996 GMVPMALGLGEGGE

-1015 GRAVIGGLCAATVA
+1015 GRAVIGGLCVATVA
-1029 TLFFVPTVFSLIHRK
+1029 TLFFVPTLFSFVYRK
-1044 RLHPLGITDMKSAE
+1044 RHHPLVSRT
-1058 HGND
+1058 